1 MQPIFRR
8 LARLLLLMPFLLVAN
23 AALAEDKTPS
33 ATVTID
39 ETQIMWIVGGSIGGG
54 VLDYQG
60 KTYKFKLDGLKLGGF
75 GVHKFKLQGDVYH
88 MKNVEDFAGVYGEA
102 EAGVT
107 FAKMGKGD
115 VVLKNTKGV
124 VLHLKSPGSEGYALD
139 LGVEGVDVRLE
150 K

>member
-1 MQPIFRR
+1 MQPIFRK
-8 LARLLLLMPFLLVAN
+8 LARLILLMPFLLVAN

-39 ETQIMWIVGGSIGGG
+39 EDQIMWIVGGSVGGG

-60 KTYKFKLDGLKLGGF
+60 KTYKFKLDGVKLGGF
-75 GVHKFKLQGDVYH
+75 GVHKFKLQGDVYN
-88 MKNVEDFAGVYGEA
+88 MKDVEDFAGVYGEA

-115 VVLKNTKGV
+115 VVLKNDKGV